1 MSIYVSEFAHLQL
14 FIFGKVIAFS
24 GLGLIVWLMGKEIQ
38 STLTLYFPWLRK
50 LIGPILV
57 LVGLYLLGLF
67 KMYWNVTLFRV
78 PKGWAKGKIGS
89 FFMGFGFSL
98 AFCPTMF
105 VLFFVTLMPLVYS
118 TSYGVLLPS
127 VFAVGTSVPV
137 IFFILILWYLGL
149 SGAVMK
155 KGRRVG
161 KLIQQTAG
169 IVMVLLGV
177 FDTITYWF

>member
-1 MSIYVSEFAHLQL
+1 
-14 FIFGKVIAFS
+14 
-24 GLGLIVWLMGKEIQ
+24 
-38 STLTLYFPWLRK
+38 
-50 LIGPILV
+50 
-57 LVGLYLLGLF
+57 
-67 KMYWNVTLFRV
+67 
-78 PKGWAKGKIGS
+78 
-89 FFMGFGFSL
+89 
-98 AFCPTMF
+98 FCPTMF